1 MGGFLLGTDPTLRQT
16 KTPNVDTFAAGVGFT
31 AGSSTSVTLTADP
44 GAEQHLTVFFDG
56 VGQHRS
62 TYSVSGTTL
71 TFDTAIPTGT
81 AEIEATYGVTEAS
94 VTVPDNS
101 VTLAKLAGG
110 TDGELITWDAS
121 GDPAAVA
128 AGTSGHFLKSQGA
141 GSVPVF
147 AADNKGAMTFISNTD
162 ISNAATYDFTSFTA
176 ASYEHYVFYFQNL
189 IPATDDVHLW
199 CRTSTDGGSSYDA
212 GSSDYTWGGKGIRM
226 LEDTDYEDSRFSI
239 TGDDTSVAATI
250 GSDTNESG
258 ISGVIT
264 LFAPHATAMTHMRVE
279 FMGISA
285 SGTVG
290 SSSFFSSGHMAGYRI
305 SAANVD
311 GFRILFESGN
321 IESGTITAYGLA
333 NAQ

>member
-1 MGGFLLGTDPTLRQT
+1 
-16 KTPNVDTFAAGVGFT
+16 
-31 AGSSTSVTLTADP
+31 
-44 GAEQHLTVFFDG
+44 
-56 VGQHRS
+56 
-62 TYSVSGTTL
+62 
-71 TFDTAIPTGT
+71 
-81 AEIEATYGVTEAS
+81 
-94 VTVPDNS
+94 
-101 VTLAKLAGG
+101 
-110 TDGELITWDAS
+110 
-121 GDPAAVA
+121 
-128 AGTSGHFLKSQGA
+128 
-141 GSVPVF
+141 
-147 AADNKGAMTFISNTD
+147 
-162 ISNAATYDFTSFTA
+162 
-176 ASYEHYVFYFQNL
+176 
-189 IPATDDVHLW
+189 
-199 CRTSTDGGSSYDA
+199 
-212 GSSDYTWGGKGIRM
+212 M

-333 NAQ
+333 NA